1 MGGSLQNRGVV
12 SIFGGIGNAGVSPFT
27 NMADFIVISVDTS
40 SSPQSVIIS
49 SVKIAVDFTFFVIKD
64 ESNNASVN
72 NITITTEGS
81 EKIDVTL
88 DSVVVNANSGGLLLY
103 SHNGNLFSW

>member
-1 MGGSLQNRGVV
+1 MTELVTATVIEIVTEGPQGPPGPAGSEL
-12 SIFGGIGNAGVSPFT
+12 
-27 NMADFIVISVDTS
+27 IVTSVDTS
-40 SSPQSVIIS
+40 SSPQSVVIS
-49 SVKIAVDFTFFVIKD
+49 SALIAVDFNFFIIKD

-88 DSVVVNANSGGLLLY
+88 DSVVVNADSGGLLLY
-103 SHNGNLFSW
+103 SRSGNLFSW